1 MTDRSFVVLKL
12 PRQGSCDGVV
22 CQVPAQVPYP
32 QLLFYRDPFGAPE
45 YLLRKYDLH
54 DCPGRLS
61 RAADGKGANIK
72 ASSFITVCCLGVIG
86 WDLCTGKAFDADRQG
101 DFPSLPLIEK
111 RAVAIFQ

>member
-61 RAADGKGANIK
+61 RAADGKGE
-72 ASSFITVCCLGVIG
+72 TVCCLGVIR

>member
-32 QLLFYRDPFGAPE
+32 QLLFIVILLVLPQ